1 MGDCSGSDKHYS
13 FRLSD
18 ARTEDVHLFE
28 CAIDLLSYATIVKRN
43 GFDYRSMSLVSL
55 AGVYAPQKDLEQSKV
70 PVALTEYLS
79 DNPQTKRIVLHFDN
93 DKVGRLASKALL
105 TVIPKQYQVVDEP
118 PSQGKDFNDFLIQT
132 QHQNKKERSD
142 LRL

>member
-1 MGDCSGSDKHYS
+1 MFTS
-13 FRLSD
+13 
-18 ARTEDVHLFE
+18 
-28 CAIDLLSYATIVKRN
+28 IVKRN
-43 GFDYRSMSLVSL
+43 GFDYRRLSLVSL

-70 PVALTEYLS
+70 PVALTEYLN

-93 DKVGRLASKALL
+93 DKVGRLASIALL

-118 PSQGKDFNDFLIQT
+118 PPQGKDFNDFLLQT
-132 QHQNKKERSD
+132 LHPNMKERSD